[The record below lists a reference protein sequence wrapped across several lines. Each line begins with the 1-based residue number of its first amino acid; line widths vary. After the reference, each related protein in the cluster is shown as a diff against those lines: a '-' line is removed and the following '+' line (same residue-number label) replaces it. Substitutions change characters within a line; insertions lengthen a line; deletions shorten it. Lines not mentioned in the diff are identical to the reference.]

1 MSVNAGVTARASII
15 TSRSVGVDVCLEA
28 GMVATESC
36 SSASA
41 SNSCCVCRADQVPV
55 VFSRAFLRCFSNN
68 LTSSNNYL
76 HSSAQRIA
84 QRIIVFAGK
93 ARTIRGMQ
101 VQGSSLLLLLSLMS

>member
-1 MSVNAGVTARASII
+1 
-15 TSRSVGVDVCLEA
+15 
-28 GMVATESC
+28 MVATESC